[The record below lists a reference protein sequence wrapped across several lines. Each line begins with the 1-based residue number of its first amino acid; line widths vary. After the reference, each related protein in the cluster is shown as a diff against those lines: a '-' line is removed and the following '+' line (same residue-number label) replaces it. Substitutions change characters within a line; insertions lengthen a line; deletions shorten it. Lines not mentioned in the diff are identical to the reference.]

1 MAKCTS
7 GSSEHQM
14 PQMKMFTIMAVPRW
28 NNESNDDDKKKSKNK
43 KVTYEL
49 RATLDLR
56 DFLSSNRGE
65 IHLDKNTLQLFRPLI
80 EKQNSCY
87 NKNDGD
93 DDDDDG
99 GDDYRSLGDEY
110 LDANSLSESFTEEN
124 IVAADVYCKVT
135 DDLDKK
141 SNEMSNITVS
151 NDNDGE

>member
-1 MAKCTS
+1 
-7 GSSEHQM
+7 
-14 PQMKMFTIMAVPRW
+14 MKMFTIMAVPRW

-43 KVTYEL
+43 KFTYEL

-56 DFLSSNRGE
+56 DFLSSNGGE
-65 IHLDKNTLQLFRPLI
+65 IQLDKNTLQLFRPLI

-87 NKNDGD
+87 NKND
-93 DDDDDG
+93 DDG
-99 GDDYRSLGDEY
+99 GGDDSHSLGDEY

-151 NDNDGE
+151 SDNDGE